1 MKVGLVC
8 PYNVNRGGG
17 VQEIIRD
24 MHAGL
29 KERGH
34 EVRILTPRPRDIS
47 NVDTTDTIFV
57 GSGADMRSPGMK
69 TLPTF
74 SASVDTDTIDQ
85 VLEQE
90 QFDVLHFHEPWVPVL
105 SRQILVRSKA
115 VNIAT
120 FHAAIPETMVSRT
133 ITSVVTPYALSV
145 LKYLHEYTAVSD
157 AAAVYIR
164 SLTDEPIQLIPN
176 AIDLTRY
183 TWKAHPLPAEGS
195 RTILY
200 IGRLEARKGLKYLL
214 RAFQLVEAQDEN
226 VRLLLA
232 GSGPDREKLELL
244 VEDLHLKNVTFL
256 GHISDAEKMR
266 LLAEADLFC
275 SPALYGESFGIV
287 LLEAMAR
294 GLVTVAGNNAGY
306 EGVMRETG
314 RLSIVNPRDSV
325 EFARRLQLLLND
337 ESLRAAWQKWAKT
350 YVQQFA
356 YPHVID
362 LYEQC
367 YKDALKKHATAT
379 AR

>member
-1 MKVGLVC
+1 MKIGLVC

-24 MHAGL
+24 MYAGL

-47 NVDTTDTIFV
+47 NVDTTDTIFL
-57 GSGADMRSPGMK
+57 GSGADVRSPGMK

-90 QFDVLHFHEPWVPVL
+90 QFDILHFHEPWVPVL

-145 LKYLHEYTAVSD
+145 LKYLHKYTAVSD
-157 AAAVYIR
+157 AAAVYIS
-164 SLTDEPIQLIPN
+164 SLTNEPIQIIPN

-183 TWKAHPLPAEGS
+183 TWKSHPLPAEGP

-200 IGRLEARKGLKYLL
+200 VGRLEARKGLKYLL
-214 RAFQLVEAQDEN
+214 RAFQVVEAQDEN

-256 GHISDAEKMR
+256 GHVSDAEKMR
-266 LLAEADLFC
+266 LLADADLFC

-294 GLVTVAGNNAGY
+294 GVVTVAGNNAGY

-314 RLSIVNPRDSV
+314 RLSIVNPRDSA

-337 ESLRAAWQKWAKT
+337 EALRATWQKWAKT
-350 YVQQFA
+350 YVQQFD

-367 YKDALKKHATAT
+367 YKDALKKHAAAV